1 MGRALP
7 KKTACAPHGLV
18 FDIKRFAVHD
28 GPGIRTTVF
37 LKGCPLHCL
46 WCHNPESI
54 DAGIELITRSSRC
67 SRCHACL
74 KACPRKALSAGPDG
88 GPVVLDRSKCDAC
101 GKCVDVCMY
110 EALELVGRKDTMAD
124 ILAEVE
130 KDSIFYE
137 QSGGGITLS
146 GGEPL
151 AQPEFSAAFLE
162 ACRAAGFHTALDTCG
177 LASWD
182 SLARV
187 AAASDLILYD
197 LKMMDE
203 AAHKKYTGVSN
214 IQILKNLADLAGL
227 EKPIHIRI
235 PLAGGVNDD
244 EANIRA
250 TIAFLRPLKA
260 VRRVDLLRYHKG
272 GQEKYRHLG
281 QELCFRIFS
290 PPSDERMEE
299 IRRAFADAGF
309 SVSIGG

>member
-1 MGRALP
+1 MASPAGAG
-7 KKTACAPHGLV
+7 KAKAPLGII

-28 GPGIRTTVF
+28 GPGIRTTIF

-54 DAGIELITRSSRC
+54 DRGIELITRSSRC

-74 KACPRKALSAGPDG
+74 KACPRKALSAGPNG

-101 GKCVDVCMY
+101 GKCADVCMY
-110 EALELVGRKDTMAD
+110 EALELVGRKNSLAE
-124 ILAEVE
+124 ILAEAE
-130 KDSIFYE
+130 KDRIFYE

-151 AQPEFSAAFLE
+151 AQPEFSAAFLD
-162 ACRAAGFHTALDTCG
+162 ACRAAGFHTALDTSG

-182 SLARV
+182 ALARV
-187 AAASDLILYD
+187 GAAADLILYD

-214 IQILKNLADLAGL
+214 IQILRNLVDLAGL

-235 PLAGGVNDD
+235 PLAAGVNDD

-250 TIAFLRPLKA
+250 TIAFLRPLQS
-260 VRRVDLLRYHKG
+260 VRRVDLLKYHKG
-272 GQEKYRHLG
+272 GQEKYRNLG
-281 QELCFRIFS
+281 QELCFRIFA
-290 PPSDERMEE
+290 PPPEERMEE

>member
-1 MGRALP
+1 MRRALP
-7 KKTACAPHGLV
+7 KKTAPTPQGLI

-54 DAGIELITRSSRC
+54 SPGIELITRSSRC

-110 EALELVGRKDTMAD
+110 EALELVGRKDPLSGIMAE
-124 ILAEVE
+124 IE
-130 KDSIFYE
+130 KDRIFYE
-137 QSGGGITLS
+137 QSGGGVTLS

-151 AQPEFSAAFLE
+151 AQPEFSLALLE
-162 ACRAAGFHTALDTCG
+162 ACRAAGFHTALDTSG

-182 SLARV
+182 TLARV
-187 AAASDLILYD
+187 AAAADLILYD

-214 IQILKNLADLAGL
+214 VQILKNLADLAGMD
-227 EKPIHIRI
+227 KPIHIRI

-250 TIAFLRPLKA
+250 TIAFLRPLSA
-260 VRRVDLLRYHKG
+260 VRRVDLLKYHKG
-272 GQEKYRHLG
+272 GQEKYRNLG
-281 QELCFRIFS
+281 QELCFRIFA
-290 PPSDERMEE
+290 PPSEERMEE
-299 IRRAFADAGF
+299 IRRSFTDAGF